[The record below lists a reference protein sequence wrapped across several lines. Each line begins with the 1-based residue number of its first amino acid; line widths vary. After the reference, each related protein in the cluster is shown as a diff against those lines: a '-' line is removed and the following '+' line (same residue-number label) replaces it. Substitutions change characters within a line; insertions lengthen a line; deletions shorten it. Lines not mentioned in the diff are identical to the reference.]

1 MGQHRTARLGSSGK
15 TSKMLIED
23 YGLIGDMQ
31 SAALVGRN
39 GSIDWLC
46 LPRFDSASCFSAVVG
61 DERHGRWLVAPAG
74 DIRSTSRR
82 YRPGTLV
89 LETDFEVADGAVRVI
104 DFMPRRGSGPPR
116 VMRIV
121 EGLRGTVPMRMDLA
135 LRPDYGSITPWVDA
149 AADGIVAT
157 AGPDAFRLSTPLPL
171 SIEDG
176 SVRSD
181 FVIAPGARERLTLT
195 WHLSYEQT
203 PPVEDADSALA
214 RTDASWRE
222 WSGRCSYEGA
232 YRDEVL
238 TSLIALKAMTSETT
252 GAVIAA
258 PTTSLPEEIGGV
270 RNWDYRYSWLRDSV
284 LALEALLDAGYTEE
298 AVAYRDYLLRVGTG
312 DPAAIQIMYGVG
324 GERRL
329 IEFEL
334 PHLPGYEGSGP
345 VRIGNAASEQFQL
358 DVYGE
363 VAAVMS
369 LAVER
374 LGRIEPRLWPRWRA
388 IVDYVGT
395 IWRRPDDG
403 IWEARGPQRHYTY
416 SKVMAWVVF
425 DRAVRIAERFALD
438 APLDHWKQIRDEIH
452 AEVCERG
459 YDPGRRTFTQY
470 YGSRELDA
478 SVLNIP
484 LVGFLPGTDDRVTGT
499 IDAVWGELGR
509 DSFVSRYS
517 TAETD
522 DGLPGDEGQ
531 FLACSFWLV
540 SALALNG
547 RSDEARTLFER
558 LTGLANDLGLLAE
571 EYDVGRRRQV
581 GNFPQAFSH
590 LTLVLAARAISDAE
604 TAAAPSAAVREPSHD
619 YRHRPSHAGT

>member
-1 MGQHRTARLGSSGK
+1 
-15 TSKMLIED
+15 MLLED
-23 YGLIGDMQ
+23 YGLIGDLEA
-31 SAALVGRN
+31 AALVGRT
-39 GSIDWLC
+39 GAVDWLC
-46 LPRFDSASCFSAVVG
+46 LPRFDSASCFSALLG
-61 DERHGRWLVAPAG
+61 DERHGRWLIAPAG
-74 DIRSTSRR
+74 EVQAISRR

-89 LETDFEVADGAVRVI
+89 LETDFETSEGAVRLI
-104 DFMPRRGSGPPR
+104 DFMPRRAQGPPR

-121 EGLRGTVPMRMDLA
+121 EGLRGRVPMRMELS
-135 LRPDYGSITPWVDA
+135 LRPDYGSIRPWTEL
-149 AADGIVAT
+149 AADGAIAT

-171 SIEDG
+171 DVVDG
-176 SVRSD
+176 TVVAE
-181 FVIAPGARERLTLT
+181 FVAVEGARERLTLT
-195 WHLSYEQT
+195 WHLSYEES

-214 RTDASWRE
+214 RTEAWWRE
-222 WSGRCSYEGA
+222 WSGRCAYEGA

-270 RNWDYRYSWLRDSV
+270 RNWDYRYCWLRDSV
-284 LALEALLDAGYTEE
+284 LALEALLAAGYTDE
-298 AVAYRDYLLRVGTG
+298 ALAFRDFLLRVGTG
-312 DPAAIQIMYGVG
+312 DPTAIQIMYGIG

-329 IEFEL
+329 TEFEL
-334 PHLPGYEGSGP
+334 PELSGYEGSRP
-345 VRIGNAASEQFQL
+345 VRVGNAASEQFQL

-363 VAAVMS
+363 VAAVMFAGAE
-369 LAVER
+369 L
-374 LGRIEPRLWPRWRA
+374 LGRIEQRLWPRWRA
-388 IVDYVGT
+388 IIEHVET
-395 IWRRPDDG
+395 IWREPDDG

-425 DRAVRIAERFALD
+425 DRAVRLAARFELEAPVER
-438 APLDHWKQIRDEIH
+438 WKQIRDEIH

-459 YDPGRRTFTQY
+459 YDSERRTFTQY
-470 YGSRELDA
+470 YGSNELDA

-484 LVGFLPGTDDRVTGT
+484 LVGFLPGTDERVTGT
-499 IDAVWGELGR
+499 IDAVWRELGR
-509 DSFVSRYS
+509 DGFVSRYS

-547 RSDEARTLFER
+547 RVDDARRLFER
-558 LTGLANDLGLLAE
+558 LVGLSNDLGLLAE
-571 EYDVGRRRQV
+571 EYDVGRQRQV

-590 LTLVLAARAISDAE
+590 LTLILAARAI
-604 TAAAPSAAVREPSHD
+604 AAAEAKPSP
-619 YRHRPSHAGT
+619 RPVEKGA